1 MVSVVIPVYNEE
13 KRIEE
18 TAKILDSYLKT
29 LPDDYQIVF
38 SNDGSVDSTFEKAK
52 KLSESNSH
60 IKAIGYNENKGK
72 GSAVRHG
79 MLAADGDIILF
90 TDCDLAYGTEV
101 IGKALEK
108 FEETGADIV
117 TGSRNLNAESYEG
130 YTFLRKIMSKV
141 YFKVISTAAGFKLS
155 DSQCGFKCFRKKA
168 AHDIFAECE
177 IDSFAFD
184 LEALMKAQNK
194 GYTIAEMPVKI
205 LQNDNGESKVRV
217 VRDTFKML
225 GDIRRIKKANK
236 KPKNKKD

>member
-13 KRIEE
+13 KRIEK
-18 TAKILDSYLKT
+18 TAEILDSYLKT
-29 LPDDYQIVF
+29 LSEDYQIVF

-60 IKAIGYNENKGK
+60 IKTIGYTENKGK

-141 YFKVISTAAGFKLS
+141 YFKLISTAAGFKLS

-168 AHDIFAECE
+168 AHDIFSECV

-225 GDIRRIKKANK
+225 GDIRKIKKANK
-236 KPKNKKD
+236 KTKNKKD

>member
-18 TAKILDSYLKT
+18 TAEILDSYLKKT
-29 LPDDYQIVF
+29 VDSYEIVF
-38 SNDGSVDSTFEKAK
+38 SNDGSLDSTFEKAK
-52 KLSESNSH
+52 RLSENNPH
-60 IKAIGYNENKGK
+60 IKAIGYAQNKGK

-79 MLAADGDIILF
+79 MLAANGDVILF

-101 IGKALEK
+101 IGKALERFK
-108 FEETGADIV
+108 ETGADIV

-141 YFKVISTAAGFKLS
+141 YFKLISTAAGFKLS

-168 AHDIFAECE
+168 AHDIFDECV

-205 LQNDNGESKVRV
+205 LQNDNSESKVRV
-217 VRDTFKML
+217 IRDTFKML
-225 GDIRRIKKANK
+225 GDIRKIKKANK
-236 KPKNKKD
+236 KSKKA